1 MYEVP
6 LLVVKDRAALL
17 ALKAAITTPPSGM
30 AGWLNSTLPCLPT
43 WEYIE
48 VRWVGKA
55 GLPVCVRG
63 RQSAWELSIACTM
76 LHRGSRFEQLSVARR
91 QAQARLHCAPSS
103 GGLPAASL
111 P

>member
-1 MYEVP
+1 VYEVP

-55 GLPVCVRG
+55 GLPVCVRV

-76 LHRGSRFEQLSVARR
+76 LHRGQ
-91 QAQARLHCAPSS
+91 QI
-103 GGLPAASL
+103 
-111 P
+111 